1 MMRMGGHSRRALR
14 SCGGWARAFASEP
27 PQQQQKLSD
36 AYAQLL
42 TQGQLKPDDRQRHVV
57 ESVLDRLHRRLHG
70 YALPVFE
77 PPPTAA
83 KDAPGSDKQN
93 DAAPKAS
100 EAQSPPPKPVM
111 VPRGLYLHGS
121 VGTGKSMLLEL
132 LFEHAQVERKRR
144 VHFNKFMLEVHQQ
157 LHREKQDQLKRFGR
171 QRHIDLDPSRDAIT
185 IVAERMAE
193 DAHLLCFDEFQVT
206 DIADALILR
215 KLFGVFFAR
224 GVVVVATSNIR
235 PQKLYENGTNREY
248 FLPFVDQLQR
258 HTKVVDMDSAVDHR
272 QLLQTR
278 AQESFLFPLSTE
290 TSDRMNELFD
300 ELVQEAA
307 VKPQP
312 VERLCVP
319 VMMGRHLEVTGT
331 RDSVCRVDFDHLC
344 NTEKGAADYKALCE
358 CFHTV
363 VLENVPVLEMKHHNQ
378 ARRFILLIDEL
389 YEHHTRF
396 VCSSQG
402 PAGEIFRFDEA
413 TVHVEEADEG
423 ATQAQE
429 TQKHQQQKDAADQ
442 GIPTTS
448 SWDGPVGG
456 YTPAKAA
463 GLQIDNLCAM
473 QDLKIAFHRAVS
485 RLREMQSEKYL
496 HEHNKC
502 RVQRQARLTQVLATR
517 KD

>member
-1 MMRMGGHSRRALR
+1 MIRMSGHSRRALR
-14 SCGGWARAFASEP
+14 SCGWARAFASEP
-27 PQQQQKLSD
+27 SQQKLSD
-36 AYAQLL
+36 KYAQLL
-42 TQGQLKPDDRQRHVV
+42 ARGQLKPDDRQRHVV
-57 ESVLDRLHRRLHG
+57 ESFLDRLHRRLRG

-77 PPPTAA
+77 PPTTEEEST
-83 KDAPGSDKQN
+83 DNRKQE
-93 DAAPKAS
+93 DAAPAGS
-100 EAQSPPPKPVM
+100 EALPLPKPVM

-290 TSDRMNELFD
+290 TSARMDELFNELVH
-300 ELVQEAA
+300 EVAA
-307 VKPQP
+307 KPQS

-331 RDSVCRVDFDHLC
+331 RDGVCRVDFDHLC

-363 VLENVPVLEMKHHNQ
+363 VLESVPVLEMKHHNQ

-389 YEHHTRF
+389 YEHHTRL

-402 PAGEIFRFDEA
+402 PAGQIFRFDEA
-413 TVHVEEADEG
+413 TVQVEEAERNEG
-423 ATQAQE
+423 ATE
-429 TQKHQQQKDAADQ
+429 TQKHKQQKDAADQ

-496 HEHNKC
+496 HEHNQW
-502 RVQRQARLTQVLATR
+502 RDQRQARLTQVLASH

>member
-1 MMRMGGHSRRALR
+1 MMTRTSGHRSRRVLH
-14 SCGGWARAFASEP
+14 SSNWTRAFASETS
-27 PQQQQKLSD
+27 QQHKKLSD
-36 AYAQLL
+36 QYAQLL
-42 TQGQLKPDDRQRHVV
+42 AQGQLKPDDRQRHVV
-57 ESVLDRLHRRLHG
+57 ESVLDRLHRRLRG

-77 PPPTAA
+77 PPAA
-83 KDAPGSDKQN
+83 KEGSTDSGQNIDATLEESEPSI
-93 DAAPKAS
+93 KA
-100 EAQSPPPKPVM
+100 VM

-121 VGTGKSMLLEL
+121 VGTGKTMLLEL

-144 VHFNKFMLEVHQQ
+144 VHFNKFMLEVHQH
-157 LHREKQDQLKRFGR
+157 LHHEKQDQLKRFSR

-248 FLPFVDQLQR
+248 FLPFVDQLER
-258 HTKVVDMDSAVDHR
+258 HTNVVDMDSAVDHR

-278 AQESFLFPLSTE
+278 AQESFLFPLSPE
-290 TSDRMNELFD
+290 TSSRMDELFNEL
-300 ELVQEAA
+300 VHEAE
-307 VKPQP
+307 KPQP
-312 VERLCVP
+312 VEYICVP
-319 VMMGRHLEVTGT
+319 VMMGRHLEITGT
-331 RDSVCRVDFDHLC
+331 CDGICRVDFDHLC

-358 CFHTV
+358 CFHTI

-389 YEHHTRF
+389 YEHHTRL

-402 PAGEIFRFDEA
+402 PADQIFRFDEA
-413 TVHVEEADEG
+413 TVQMEEVDEG
-423 ATQAQE
+423 ATLAQE
-429 TQKHQQQKDAADQ
+429 TQKHKQQKDAAEQ

-496 HEHNKC
+496 HEHTKW
-502 RVQRQARLTQVLATR
+502 RSQRQTRLTQVLATH